1 MRTERAQDAEPPPG
15 TDATSGA
22 EPSGRHE
29 DAVARG
35 GLDGL
40 PRQGGRG
47 KGAGKTPRAVVML
60 LHGGREAGL
69 EAPPPWNL
77 PGLRMR
83 PFGRSIARATRGR
96 DVRLTAVRYT
106 HRGWNGAREDPL
118 RDTSRAL
125 DAVAEE
131 YGEVPVILVGHS
143 MGGRAALRSAGH
155 PLVRGV
161 VGLAP
166 WCPPGDPVTQ
176 LSGRSVV
183 LLHSDR
189 DHTTSPLASQT
200 TATRARR
207 AGART
212 CSVTIRGSDH
222 AMLRRAP
229 EWHRLTAELVTGL
242 LGHGPLPPAVGTAL
256 ALPPGTTGPE
266 GNLDLDRITGARP

>member
-1 MRTERAQDAEPPPG
+1 MRAERAQDAEPPPG
-15 TDATSGA
+15 TDASAGA
-22 EPSGRHE
+22 EPPGRPE
-29 DAVARG
+29 DAATRG

-47 KGAGKTPRAVVML
+47 EGAGRTPRAVVML

-83 PFGRSIARATRGR
+83 PFGRSIARANRGR
-96 DVRLTAVRYT
+96 DVRLTSVRYT

-143 MGGRAALRSAGH
+143 MGGRAALRAAGH

-166 WCPPGDPVTQ
+166 
-176 LSGRSVV
+176 
-183 LLHSDR
+183 
-189 DHTTSPLASQT
+189 
-200 TATRARR
+200 
-207 AGART
+207 
-212 CSVTIRGSDH
+212 
-222 AMLRRAP
+222 
-229 EWHRLTAELVTGL
+229 
-242 LGHGPLPPAVGTAL
+242 
-256 ALPPGTTGPE
+256 
-266 GNLDLDRITGARP
+266 GARPATR